1 MKLPLCNKHIRK
13 NGEKNVC
20 LFLSFRSIHTE
31 YIESIRNKNRCVRQ
45 ILESF
50 PQFSMRISHQF
61 RWIINARAH
70 THKYSKTWILTEKHP
85 LSFVFL
91 HISLCSTT
99 VEFERSC
106 HILYSHPK
114 NSMQSICTY
123 NILCIVVFIIEC
135 IDLCVIHSCAYRNMI
150 NARKFFFFTC
160 SKFHFHI
167 AAPERKQRVSFGW
180 WAHFQEKHVYICWF
194 TWRQAAESTMWN

>member
-1 MKLPLCNKHIRK
+1 
-13 NGEKNVC
+13 
-20 LFLSFRSIHTE
+20 
-31 YIESIRNKNRCVRQ
+31 
-45 ILESF
+45 
-50 PQFSMRISHQF
+50 
-61 RWIINARAH
+61 
-70 THKYSKTWILTEKHP
+70 
-85 LSFVFL
+85 
-91 HISLCSTT
+91 
-99 VEFERSC
+99 
-106 HILYSHPK
+106 
-114 NSMQSICTY
+114 MQSICTY

-194 TWRQAAESTMWN
+194 TWRQAAESTMWNYEYSFVWTMGANSSRPNFGSWMEAFVAGVCSQMSHFSWNWRPNLSFSINALISVSETDFSF